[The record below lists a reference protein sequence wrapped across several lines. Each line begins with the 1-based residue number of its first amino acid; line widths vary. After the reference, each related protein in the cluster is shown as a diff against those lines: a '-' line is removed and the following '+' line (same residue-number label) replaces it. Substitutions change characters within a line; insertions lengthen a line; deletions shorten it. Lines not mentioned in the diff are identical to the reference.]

1 MSSSSDNSSYSK
13 IPILNTLHIIYKRF
27 KDNGY
32 IGSKCPTCNTKRVGI
47 YWCKNCN
54 SEYFRKEFSKW
65 TSESSFMDSFIQN
78 LQLSSHNSHQFV
90 EWIPFNQF
98 KDIKLIAKGG
108 YGVVSSA
115 VWLDGPIGNT
125 KLYHRL
131 LGKYIVRDGPTI
143 IALKS
148 LNNSQ
153 NLIMKSLQ
161 EDISWGLAFLHQAGL
176 MHCDFHSGNLLV
188 RSERSGRS
196 ERSWGSD
203 PKAIYTSR
211 LLNFPNLRQNLST
224 LHHKII
230 DVHIKEEEIKEEE
243 EEYKT
248 RQLELDINIDDLE
261 YCKYY

>member
-47 YWCKNCN
+47 YWCQKCN

-161 EDISWGLAFLHQAGL
+161 EAGNVSKQFLNIA
-176 MHCDFHSGNLLV
+176 
-188 RSERSGRS
+188 
-196 ERSWGSD
+196 SD
-203 PKAIYTSR
+203 PEAIYTSR

-243 EEYKT
+243 E
-248 RQLELDINIDDLE
+248 DDLE